1 MLEKKIKALAFDCFG
16 TVFDMMPIPNR
27 DILSYVEHVR
37 KADFA
42 PYAFPASW
50 LNLKAHEDS
59 AEGIKM
65 IQKLGIKCVALS
77 NGSYELLGHISKQNG
92 IEFDH
97 IVNLAAHRVYKP
109 HQAAYLT
116 VQKDLGIDPGD
127 TLMVTANPT
136 FGDLEGAESVG
147 MHACVIRHD
156 LLHET
161 IVDLAVTLKRFAE
174 LSNWPSSLQHSF
186 FLGGY

>member
-1 MLEKKIKALAFDCFG
+1 MFIHVMFILRMEAVAFDCFG
-16 TVFDMMPIPNR
+16 TVFDMTPIPNK
-27 DILSYVEHVR
+27 DIGSYVEHVR
-37 KADFA
+37 KLDFS

-65 IQKLGIKCVALS
+65 IQELGIKCVALS
-77 NGSYELLGHISKQNG
+77 NGSHDLLSHISKQNG

-109 HQAAYLT
+109 HQDAYLT
-116 VQKDLGIDPGD
+116 VQKDLGIDTSE

-136 FGDLEGAESVG
+136 FGDIEGALSVG
-147 MHACVIRHD
+147 MHALVIRNSSMIQ
-156 LLHET
+156 T
-161 IVDLAVTLKRFAE
+161 IVDLAKGLAEIKRTGE
-174 LSNWPSSLQHSF
+174 GCL
-186 FLGGY
+186 